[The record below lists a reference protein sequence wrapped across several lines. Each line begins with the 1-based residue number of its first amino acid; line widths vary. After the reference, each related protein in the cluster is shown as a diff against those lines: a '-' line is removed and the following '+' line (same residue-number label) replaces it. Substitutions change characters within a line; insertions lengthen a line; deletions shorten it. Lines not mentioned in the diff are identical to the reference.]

1 MNYFQNFFAGKY
13 CETATPLD
21 NDVLSYSNRLDS
33 NNMSALSA
41 DISSSEVT
49 DALNTMNANSA
60 PGYLAI
66 NVATLKVLCNNVTL
80 L

>member
-1 MNYFQNFFAGKY
+1 
-13 CETATPLD
+13 
-21 NDVLSYSNRLDS
+21 
-33 NNMSALSA
+33 MSALSA